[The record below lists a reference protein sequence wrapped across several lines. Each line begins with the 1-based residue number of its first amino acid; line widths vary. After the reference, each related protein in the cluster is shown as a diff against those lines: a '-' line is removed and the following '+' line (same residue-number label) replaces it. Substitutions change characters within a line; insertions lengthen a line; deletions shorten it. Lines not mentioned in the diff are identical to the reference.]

1 MNKLNQD
8 QPIVFKLVFVF
19 RILHFHCFPKTRFF
33 AWRFWRI
40 KNRTLHRWNK
50 NGIQVYRH
58 LKVCLV
64 IAIKREFESKMN
76 LFVDVYR
83 SKCPIILLILSVPTL
98 YKVCNEYY
106 NTLDQNTLLHLPF
119 LNQETKL
126 QTKSRKNLGN

>member
-1 MNKLNQD
+1 
-8 QPIVFKLVFVF
+8 
-19 RILHFHCFPKTRFF
+19 
-33 AWRFWRI
+33 
-40 KNRTLHRWNK
+40 
-50 NGIQVYRH
+50 
-58 LKVCLV
+58 
-64 IAIKREFESKMN
+64 MN